1 MTFDSRNIIGPAMWL
16 AIGVALAIFAAVVWF
31 VLVRPVRVRS
41 DQGTIVGKTF
51 QPSQAYARVRSG
63 PRRELWSAEK
73 FQIPDSYLFA
83 IRLDDG
89 SEVHYRL
96 DAAAAAAFRIDE
108 KVKLRLEERS
118 ILLVWKRVYVR
129 EMAALG
135 R

>member
-1 MTFDSRNIIGPAMWL
+1 MRIPGILLWIMAGLGLILAAGIWL
-16 AIGVALAIFAAVVWF
+16 

-41 DQGTIVGKTF
+41 DLGTIVGKTF
-51 QPSQAYARVRSG
+51 QPSRAYTRVRSG

-73 FQIPDSYLFA
+73 VQIPDSYVFA

-96 DAAAAAAFRIDE
+96 DAAAAAEFNIGQ
-108 KVKLRLEERS
+108 KVKVRLEERS
-118 ILLVWKRVYVR
+118 IPLFWKRMFVR
-129 EMAALG
+129 EILAAD